1 MTGNNPR
8 DWWLRF
14 PSGSGWSGFP
24 IGAVRQVVH
33 LGEVQPVPRAPA
45 FLRGVTEVQGRLYT
59 VLDPR
64 RFAGAA
70 DAATESEVAVLLN
83 PPHGN
88 LAMVVPAW
96 PEVIL
101 TGSEAAVA
109 AVPVAEIVIACEQQ
123 MGQRRPAVPGRQD
136 RQK

>member
-1 MTGNNPR
+1 MTGIQRP

-14 PSGSGWSGFP
+14 ATGAGWSGFP
-24 IGAVRQVVH
+24 IGAVRQVVA
-33 LGEVQPVPRAPA
+33 LGEVQPVPRAPD

-64 RFAGAA
+64 CFAGAVESA
-70 DAATESEVAVLLN
+70 GGSEVAVLLN

-96 PEVIL
+96 PEVIE
-101 TGSEAAVA
+101 TGPDAAVT
-109 AVPVAEIVIACEQQ
+109 AVPVAEIVTACERQ
-123 MGQRRPAVPGRQD
+123 MRRRRPTAPGGDEGNR
-136 RQK
+136 